1 MKERG
6 YLNYLLIIILSKNI
20 TGLGGLWRVV
30 EVLEGR
36 KMGGGGGGEGGE
48 GSEGGG
54 VMRWRLVGGGEE
66 EGGGGG
72 RELEEKERVCWVR
85 GLELWKVFFL
95 FCFFLGGEEGLGG
108 RALEKRLRVGWVM

>member
-1 MKERG
+1 MA
-6 YLNYLLIIILSKNI
+6 
-20 TGLGGLWRVV
+20 GGG
-30 EVLEGR
+30 EGR
-36 KMGGGGGGEGGE
+36 KMGGGRGGEGGE

-54 VMRWRLVGGGEE
+54 MMRWRLVGGGEE

-108 RALEKRLRVGWVM
+108 RTLEKRLRVGWVM